1 MTREQYFGLKAEL
14 KDLAQK
20 IKGAKPEF
28 RKAQSNLSKFQNL
41 NGSYN
46 TYFEGKINST
56 QWEQIRPEHEKLE
69 GAVGTLRRSLSDLKY
84 DYRHKHIVYSFARG
98 KTMEQIEPKVRE
110 GNEPSRRQLESLMKM
125 YDVTEPAA
133 AA

>member
-1 MTREQYFGLKAEL
+1 MTREQYMSLKAEL

-28 RKAQSNLSKFQNL
+28 RKAQSNLSKFQNQ
-41 NGSYN
+41 NGSMN
-46 TYFEGKINST
+46 DYFDGRIKST
-56 QWEQIRPEHEKLE
+56 QWEQIRPEHEKLSDE
-69 GAVGTLRRSLSDLKY
+69 ISRLRSDLNEWKY

-98 KTMEQIEPKVRE
+98 KTMEQIEPKVRQ
-110 GNEPSRRQLESLMKM
+110 GNEPDRRRLESLMKM